1 LALLSGEVSDARRG
15 LATLA
20 GYREQQSI
28 DLYLEQLAGYL
39 QQLNDSLVRPTTVDS
54 RRLAVGMQGVIGRMQ
69 ADVDSLNQRVATAVT
84 PTLRQQAGDLQLR
97 VSRMGRLVDD
107 VEAQLY

>member
-1 LALLSGEVSDARRG
+1 M
-15 LATLA
+15 
-20 GYREQQSI
+20 
-28 DLYLEQLAGYL
+28 
-39 QQLNDSLVRPTTVDS
+39 QQLNDAVTRPTTVDA

-69 ADVDSLNQRVATAVT
+69 ADVDSLNQRVTGPLT